1 MSTNNPN
8 GDAKSKRHN
17 FVNFTLQIGKDG
29 EGKYA
34 QNGKPFATARAFFS
48 QGKAKDS
55 DEFLPS
61 IWFKVMA
68 FGKEGDDFDSNPT
81 LATLANAQKG
91 VKVDVKGRIGMEEWI
106 GEDGEKR
113 STLVIYASE
122 VKPAET
128 GDAAAEEEPQP

>member
-48 QGKAKDS
+48 QGKAKD
-55 DEFLPS
+55 
-61 IWFKVMA
+61 

-91 VKVDVKGRIGMEEWI
+91 VKVDVKGRIGLEEWT

-128 GDAAAEEEPQP
+128 SDAAAEEEPQP